1 MSDELIHHPSYK
13 ATKLITPL
21 VCTTTAILH
30 KGHLLLGYAIERT
43 DRLGRKLDSGWQMP
57 GGKVEPHE
65 QLDVAAAREVHEE
78 VGILIEPHRLK
89 LFGILRM
96 NDFVTFCYLVHLSG
110 ERPTPRDMEPEKNRD
125 WQWFP
130 MTQVMHALQHEEG
143 HWHDATAKRHG
154 IPQPM
159 FPPLRRAIGEG
170 VLSAGYRKEFIP
182 GASQHCMLCHGR
194 LPCACFRSEES

>member
-1 MSDELIHHPSYK
+1 MSNE

-21 VCTTTAILH
+21 VCTTTALLY

-125 WQWFP
+125 WKWFP
-130 MTQVMHALQHEEG
+130 FDRVQTYLEHEDGYYHPDEG
-143 HWHDATAKRHG
+143 L
-154 IPQPM
+154 PQPM
-159 FPPLRRAIGEG
+159 FPPLRRLLGEG
-170 VLSAGYRKEFIP
+170 VLTNGYRKEFIP
-182 GASQHCMLCHGR
+182 GVSQHCMLCHGR